1 MSKQTLRQRAAF
13 IALLVSLGWCASAVA
28 DETVQVCGSFGNNV
42 FTSGTVAG
50 ITATARCP
58 TPSYNGGGFG
68 LFNSGKTTLG
78 QTGRW
83 QTVAA
88 AGLELVGATAN
99 QIVAAGVNAGTAGD
113 FGGGFYWA
121 GGGAAVNGSTPAS
134 AGWVFPSP
142 SRYFGMQ
149 LICGKSTCTQPA
161 TFAVGAFSLYV
172 RETSGPGFSAPSGL
186 WPTTGWIRGTWP
198 FVASGD
204 SPSGLCSLSAT
215 LNGQLISTTT
225 SGRDLSSW
233 HQCAAAPISQLVDTT
248 RYGQGAVPLTLSA
261 GDAAGVPASMIK
273 TIYIDN
279 AQPTVSISGPT
290 DAPSTAGTQYVTAT
304 ASGGP
309 SGIAGISCSVDSQP
323 ARWYPGASASVP
335 VSGIGDHPVSCSAAS
350 NAVDPAGN
358 HGWSSPA
365 NWTLSIREPTVS
377 GIGFGHLVDAPLCHR
392 VRERVSVP
400 AHWVSVR
407 RHHKLVRIKKTA
419 HSRVVTATRCHARV
433 VRRTITVWKTVTRH
447 GKKVR
452 VKRHKTIKV
461 VELPHVVMHSSELVG
476 YDRRTIVSGWLGT
489 SDGTALGGQVVRV
502 LTAPDDE
509 LGQFTS
515 AAVTTTAAD
524 GAWSA
529 QLPVGPSRLVEAYY
543 AGAPTFEPSVSAQV
557 RVIVPANV
565 KLISVRPR
573 RVAWGGTVRI
583 TGQLL
588 GGYLPTGGALV
599 RLRIGQASNF
609 QTYGVQEHVT
619 GNGRFT
625 TAYTFGA
632 GYAGIYRSY
641 WFQIATL
648 PMGNYP
654 YAPASSRRQSV
665 LVGGSPA

>member
-1 MSKQTLRQRAAF
+1 MEIWSAGGHVGQGQRAA
-13 IALLVSLGWCASAVA
+13 W
-28 DETVQVCGSFGNNV
+28 Q
-42 FTSGTVAG
+42 
-50 ITATARCP
+50 ATAP
-58 TPSYNGGGFG
+58 
-68 LFNSGKTTLG
+68 
-78 QTGRW
+78 
-83 QTVAA
+83 
-88 AGLELVGATAN
+88 AGLEIVGASIPN
-99 QIVAAGVNAGTAGD
+99 PGLLSVGVNDGD
-113 FGGGFYWA
+113 QYGGGFYWA
-121 GGGAAVNGSTPAS
+121 GGGAETHDGESS
-134 AGWVFPSP
+134 AGFGPFVS
-142 SRYFGMQ
+142 SYFGFQ
-149 LICGKSTCTQPA
+149 LVCGVTTCTSA
-161 TFAVGAFSLYV
+161 TSNLDVGEINLYV
-172 RETSGPGFSAPSGL
+172 RETAGPALTAPDGL
-186 WPTTGWIRGTWP
+186 WQAPGWIRGDWTLH
-198 FVASGD
+198 FYGD
-204 SPSGLCSLSAT
+204 SPSGLCGLAAT
-215 LNGQLISTTT
+215 INGQPAGSSG
-225 SGRDLSSW
+225 SGRYDWVW
-233 HQCAAAPISQLVDTT
+233 HQCSAPALDQTIHTGQF
-248 RYGQGAVPLTLSA
+248 GQGALPLTLSA
-261 GDAAGVPASMIK
+261 YDAAGVPVSYSK
-273 TIYIDN
+273 TIYVDN
-279 AQPTVSISGPT
+279 AQPSVSISGPT

-309 SGIAGISCSVDSQP
+309 SGIAGISCSLDSQP
-323 ARWYPGASASVP
+323 ARWYPRVSASVP
-335 VSGIGDHPVSCSAAS
+335 VSGIGDHSVSCSAAS
-350 NAVDPAGN
+350 NAVDRAGN

-377 GIGFGHLVDAPLCHR
+377 GIGFGHLVDALLCHR

-407 RHHKLVRIKKTA
+407 RHHKLVRVKKRA
-419 HSRVVTATRCHARV
+419 HSKVVTATRCHARV

-461 VELPHVVMHSSELVG
+461 VELPHVVMHSSKLVG
-476 YDRRTIVSGWLGT
+476 YGRRTSVSGWLET
-489 SDGTALGGQVVRV
+489 SDGTTLGGQVVRV
-502 LTAPDDE
+502 LTAPDDG

-515 AAVTTTAAD
+515 AAVTTTAAN

-543 AGAPTFEPSVSAQV
+543 AGAPTLEPSVSAQV
-557 RVIVPANV
+557 RVIVPAKV

-625 TAYTFGA
+625 TTYTFGA

-648 PMGNYP
+648 PIGNYP
-654 YAPASSRRQSV
+654 YAPASSGRQSV
-665 LVGGSPA
+665 LVGGPPG